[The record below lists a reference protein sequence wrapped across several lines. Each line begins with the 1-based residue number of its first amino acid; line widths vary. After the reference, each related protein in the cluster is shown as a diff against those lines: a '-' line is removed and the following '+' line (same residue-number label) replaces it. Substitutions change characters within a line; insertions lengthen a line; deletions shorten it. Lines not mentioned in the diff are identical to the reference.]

1 MSFEQMK
8 KQIESKDGKTEFLK
22 AFRYIL
28 CDNRLRRGMAHLF
41 GDPLLKKRKII
52 PVRIFQNDLE
62 SIINNINIHLKA
74 THVVFSGTCL

>member
-8 KQIESKDGKTEFLK
+8 KEIESKDGKAKFLK
-22 AFRYIL
+22 SFRYIL

-62 SIINNINIHLKA
+62 SIISNINLQLKA